1 MHHDFIVMH
10 RPPALT
16 PLLVPGK
23 RSNGI
28 KLILPPKSSSP
39 AARFTTSAQDL
50 VPGSIMGSEERVAS
64 SSRPKKAPKSKGR
77 DQKVRD
83 PAARRQRVDNE
94 LRELQQ
100 RVDGFVSCAPT
111 GLLCA
116 HHIGPSCRGRSVFT
130 ATTLLQDPERCVN
143 GLDRADGR
151 SQELPL
157 RDPYT
162 HPVSCHTTRSSQ
174 S

>member
-16 PLLVPGK
+16 PLSVPEK

-39 AARFTTSAQDL
+39 AVHRFTTSAQDL

-64 SSRPKKAPKSKGR
+64 SSRPKKAPKSKAR

-83 PAARRQRVDNE
+83 PAARRQRVDDE

-111 GLLCA
+111 GLFACSSYRSLLPKSISS
-116 HHIGPSCRGRSVFT
+116 HSYHSPPGP
-130 ATTLLQDPERCVN
+130 
-143 GLDRADGR
+143 
-151 SQELPL
+151 
-157 RDPYT
+157 
-162 HPVSCHTTRSSQ
+162 
-174 S
+174 